1 MANDYIHTAF
11 SLTITAKEAAIIAE
25 AVNVNAL
32 LGKEE
37 ELDLQFEWAKLDPH
51 FRETFAHDDP
61 EDPFGNYLEIFPDPG
76 WPGFSPEPDLS
87 GARKPRR
94 QRAPNTT
101 ELVSPGVS
109 RFHRRSYQTNKIAAR
124 TSIRELAPCV
134 TFYTYPQHTPG
145 CGSACGSQD
154 HGVNGASR

>member
-51 FRETFAHDDP
+51 FRETFAH
-61 EDPFGNYLEIFPDPG
+61 E
-76 WPGFSPEPDLS
+76 
-87 GARKPRR
+87 
-94 QRAPNTT
+94 RA
-101 ELVSPGVS
+101 
-109 RFHRRSYQTNKIAAR
+109 
-124 TSIRELAPCV
+124 
-134 TFYTYPQHTPG
+134 
-145 CGSACGSQD
+145 
-154 HGVNGASR
+154 